1 MDLKHVTT
9 INKAV
14 ILFYYFMWM
23 SAKLQKSY
31 ELVFHTENSALLV
44 GSSTFCSVICLQHHG
59 KKLPNIYRA
68 ALLAGRR

>member
-44 GSSTFCSVICLQHHG
+44 GSPTFCSVIYLQHHG
-59 KKLPNIYRA
+59 KKFA
-68 ALLAGRR
+68 